1 MGGDIPLAC
10 AHLCDLGQAMDLPSA
25 MKCLR
30 EAKPVVLESGSRPAN
45 AAEVATFIEE
55 IYGQVECT
63 TFMSP
68 KWCRV
73 ATTVPAEF
81 LRPEEKLALLE
92 REVAAREAAGQAK
105 AKTEREDAGQ
115 AKAKTEVG
123 VTQVRPREVVD
134 LTSVSVRQGAAA
146 YFLEPFATTDT
157 GKEVL
162 EDHHTR
168 LIRMAAFGLLAR
180 CTRPH
185 HPHILAS
192 FPEGDVAGVLAA
204 IRTLGKG
211 SVASQIWTQLRWLG
225 STTVESAGLPAYLTK
240 LASIR
245 AFLTANATGTHA
257 VGSALLLEAALQAAA
272 DSPALSADMALARRD
287 GTTIEE
293 VIAAWTR
300 RSMDPASTSLGA
312 NVAMGA
318 RARPN
323 ETSGPVGT
331 PRPKVIWPKD
341 TNPFM
346 LSEVPAGVCW
356 MHIRSGKSPCVG
368 GCAFK
373 HDPALRASYLAG
385 KFLCRSCKKRHTPRH
400 CPGGN
405 FTRRANVAAVA
416 EEGEEDDGELGACV
430 AGLSGLE
437 ELY

>member
-1 MGGDIPLAC
+1 
-10 AHLCDLGQAMDLPSA
+10 
-25 MKCLR
+25 MKCFR
-30 EAKPVVLESGSRPAN
+30 EAKPVILESGPRPAN
-45 AAEVATFIEE
+45 AAEVVTFIEE
-55 IYGQVECT
+55 VYGQVDCT
-63 TFMSP
+63 VFMSP
-68 KWCRV
+68 KWCKV
-73 ATTVPAEF
+73 ATTVPPEF

-92 REVAAREAAGQAK
+92 LEVAAKLAADQLKVKKEG
-105 AKTEREDAGQ
+105 
-115 AKAKTEVG
+115 G
-123 VTQVRPREVVD
+123 VTPVKPREVVD
-134 LTSVSVRQGAAA
+134 LTSVSVRQGAVA
-146 YFLEPFATTDT
+146 YFLEPFATIAN
-157 GKEVL
+157 GAEAI
-162 EDHHTR
+162 EDHPTR
-168 LIRMAAFGLLAR
+168 LLRMAAFGLLAR

-185 HPHILAS
+185 HPHILAN

-245 AFLTANATGTHA
+245 AFLTVNATGTHA

-272 DSPALSADMALARRD
+272 DSPSLSADMALARRD
-287 GTTIEE
+287 GTNIEE

-300 RSMDPASTSLGA
+300 RSMDPASTNLGA
-312 NVAMGA
+312 NVAMGGRV
-318 RARPN
+318 RANATP
-323 ETSGPVGT
+323 GPVGT
-331 PRPKVIWPKD
+331 SRPTVKVVWPKD

-356 MHIRSGKSPCVG
+356 MHIRSGISPCAG
-368 GCAFK
+368 GCTFK

-405 FTRRANVAAVA
+405 FTKRAHVAAMT
-416 EEGEEDDGELGACV
+416 EEGEEDDGELGAHV

-437 ELY
+437 DLF